1 MNEPIWIVS
10 SVANSIHNAVI
21 AKYGGGTSGIR
32 DEGLL
37 ESALARPINSHAYG
51 QTDLC
56 ALAASYAY
64 GIARNHPY
72 IDGNKRTA
80 FVTACLFLQTNGLEV
95 TMDEAIATTAMLDLA
110 AGKISEEEFATWL
123 HAHTKK

>member
-1 MNEPIWIVS
+1 MNEPIWILR
-10 SVANSIHNAVI
+10 SIVKTTHNIMI
-21 AKYGGGTSGIR
+21 AKYGGTSGIR

-56 ALAASYAY
+56 ALAAGYAY

-80 FVTACLFLQTNGLEV
+80 FLTACLFLKINGLEL
-95 TMDEAIATTAMLDLA
+95 TADEAITTTAVLDLA
-110 AGKISEEEFATWL
+110 AGKISEEGFSTWL